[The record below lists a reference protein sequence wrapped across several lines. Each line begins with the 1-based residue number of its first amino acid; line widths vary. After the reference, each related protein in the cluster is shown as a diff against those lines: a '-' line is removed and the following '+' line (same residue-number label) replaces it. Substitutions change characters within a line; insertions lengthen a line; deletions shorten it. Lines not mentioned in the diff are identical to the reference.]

1 VHAWIENASNIK
13 KASRIIVFFTLQMY
27 DSHLAIDFKGN
38 AKESE
43 EGQPQSVRGAVLK
56 FAPLALGL
64 EACNLNLAACFLL
77 LVGFPIYLFS
87 LESAYVQPHP
97 FWPSR

>member
-1 VHAWIENASNIK
+1 MHAWIENASNIK
-13 KASRIIVFFTLQMY
+13 NASRIIVFFTLQMY
-27 DSHLAIDFKGN
+27 DSRLAIDFKGN
-38 AKESE
+38 AKEGE
-43 EGQPQSVRGAVLK
+43 EGQAQSEKGTGYETCFLR
-56 FAPLALGL
+56 L

-87 LESAYVQPHP
+87 LESAYVQPHS

>member
-1 VHAWIENASNIK
+1 
-13 KASRIIVFFTLQMY
+13 MY

-56 FAPLALGL
+56 FA
-64 EACNLNLAACFLL
+64 
-77 LVGFPIYLFS
+77 S
-87 LESAYVQPHP
+87 
-97 FWPSR
+97 